1 MEEEVA
7 NDLLDGA
14 GTDVTTK
21 VVSEQRRRRNNK
33 RALRVIIVSLLAF
46 CNCGLSAMYTIMQIH
61 SVVGIQS
68 VVRGQD
74 VI

>member
-33 RALRVIIVSLLAF
+33 HALRVIIVSLLAF
-46 CNCGLSAMYTIMQIH
+46 
-61 SVVGIQS
+61 
-68 VVRGQD
+68 
-74 VI
+74 